1 MVKINSNMKRSL
13 LKIIIPSIVGAVIVG
28 GIVYKSVAKPNVSY
42 ETEKIE
48 RGTVVQD
55 VSVTG
60 SIASMAKVTLQP
72 EISGK
77 VAEVKVKEG
86 DEVKAGDL
94 LLSIETGDI
103 DAKIAGQRAT
113 VSSALARLKELE
125 AGATKEELAL
135 TEKAIETAQSRLDAA
150 ISAEMQSMI
159 ALSNAKQSQ
168 ADIVARDEA
177 SIDAKIEVLTGD
189 LDDAVAAANDAV
201 NRLSKDLFNNLD
213 QLTFTSSNPTAASEA
228 VNTRGPAKQ
237 SLSAMTSA
245 AASAKTA
252 VTVNQVIAAAQAAS
266 NGLLVVKAH
275 LDADLSVLRYD
286 STLSA
291 TLVSTYQLNLNAAV
305 TAVNA
310 ASQALA
316 ASISS
321 VTVQQKTNDA
331 NLTTAS
337 TAVDSAQAA
346 LSSAGFAVDAAKKS
360 LAQAQADLNLK
371 KAGARQEVV
380 AAQRATVQFQQ
391 STLDGLMA
399 ELAKRR
405 IVAPLDGIVISV
417 NLEKGE
423 TASPATPAVIISG
436 LGKFEIT
443 TNISEVDIAKI
454 KVGDPV
460 RITLDAFPENE
471 AWTGKVITIQPAEKV
486 LEGIIFYETKVVFDN
501 DDQRLKSGM
510 TANLEIETARKE
522 GVLRLP
528 LRALKE
534 QRGRKYVELL
544 KGDMAVETDVTLG
557 LENNEYTE
565 AVSGVAEGDL
575 VIVATKTN

>member
-1 MVKINSNMKRSL
+1 MKRSL

-48 RGTVVQD
+48 HGTVVQD

-60 SIASMAKVTLQP
+60 SIAPMAKVTLQP
-72 EISGK
+72 EVSGK

-125 AGATKEELAL
+125 AGPTAQELAL
-135 TEKAIETAQSRLDAA
+135 SETALETAKIKYEAS
-150 ISAEMQSMI
+150 ISAAMQTQI
-159 ALSNAKQSQ
+159 ARDNTKKSL
-168 ADIVARDEA
+168 ADIVARDQA
-177 SIDAKIEVLTGD
+177 SIDAKVEVLEGD
-189 LDDAVAAANDAV
+189 MDDAVASANDAI

-213 QLTFTSSNPTAASEA
+213 LLTFTSSNPTAASEA
-228 VNTRGPAKQ
+228 LNTRTPAK
-237 SLSAMTSA
+237 SALVSMSA
-245 AASAKTA
+245 AVSSAKIA
-252 VTVNQVIAAAQAAS
+252 VTVDGVIAAAQTVAQ
-266 NGLLVVKAH
+266 GLLTVKAH
-275 LDADLSVLRYD
+275 LDADLNVLRYD

-291 TLVSTYQLNLNAAV
+291 TTASSYQFNLNTAV
-305 TAVNA
+305 NTVNA
-310 ASQALA
+310 ASQALSS
-316 ASISS
+316 SISS

-331 NLTTAS
+331 DLTTAT
-337 TAVDSAQAA
+337 TAVNNAEAA
-346 LSSAGFAVDAAKKS
+346 EAAANYAVDTSKRTMD
-360 LAQAQADLNLK
+360 QAQADLNLK

-391 STLDGLMA
+391 STLDGLMT

-423 TASPATPAVIISG
+423 TASPATPAIIISG

-460 RITLDAFPENE
+460 RVTLDAFPENE

-544 KGDMAVETDVTLG
+544 KADKVVETDVTLG